1 MTSETRRKFQRI
13 PLDSEAKIAPDSGHI
28 SVHLLDISLNG
39 ALIERPEN
47 WSGSIGDEVVLS
59 VQLDPDDQFTIR
71 MQTRLVYAKN
81 DHMGLHC
88 EHIDIDS
95 MTNLRRLVLLILAD
109 AELLERELVSLG

>member
-1 MTSETRRKFQRI
+1 MTSENRRKFQRI
-13 PLDSEAKIAPDSGHI
+13 LFDSEAKIVQASGHI

-47 WSGSIGDEVVLS
+47 WSGSIGDEVILS
-59 VQLDPDDQFTIR
+59 VQLDPDNQFTIQ

-95 MTNLRRLVLLILAD
+95 MTNLRRLVELNLAD
-109 AELLERELVSLG
+109 AELLERELVALG